1 MSIKQF
7 FDYVQFNLFSTVPE
21 LLINYATLPFF
32 LIGFFVAVK
41 NIDFKNQIHT
51 SFLSISFLATCYF
64 FYEINMITRVH
75 DYYLFPFLPL
85 LFVIILVSLKYVII
99 SSKSW
104 LRYLLFLTIFSCP
117 ITAYLR
123 CNTRWNLYEPG
134 TTKEYVI
141 YKTKIQS
148 KLPKEA
154 KVIVDNEKSNCI
166 NLYYLNRKGW
176 GFAKGTLTETG
187 LKDKIKLGATHI
199 AFDYNIDK
207 NYFLNSYL
215 DSMIIDLKPLRIY
228 KLKQL

>member
-1 MSIKQF
+1 
-7 FDYVQFNLFSTVPE
+7 
-21 LLINYATLPFF
+21 
-32 LIGFFVAVK
+32 
-41 NIDFKNQIHT
+41 
-51 SFLSISFLATCYF
+51 
-64 FYEINMITRVH
+64 MITRVH

-85 LFVIILVSLKYVII
+85 IFVIVLVSLKYVII

-199 AFDYNIDK
+199 AFDYDIDK
-207 NYFLNSYL
+207 NYFLNTYL
-215 DSMIIDLKPLRIY
+215 DSMIIDLRPLRIY